1 MIEEMVKKFLASPEG
16 KKMITNFLLSD
27 DGKKVIENIMK
38 DPKGREE
45 VLSAIKQILGALDL
59 PEDKRAIVQNALD
72 VLA

>member
-1 MIEEMVKKFLASPEG
+1 
-16 KKMITNFLLSD
+16 MITNFLLSD